1 MSVKSTLSTVLTA
14 LAAVLVVSIFISQ
27 LFGFPSPISFV
38 ATDSME
44 PQLAPGDGFVGIPKP
59 VAGDISEG
67 DVVTYRAQELQG
79 GGLTTHRIVGET
91 ENGYIT
97 KGDNNPFTDQEGAEP
112 PVTESQIELVVLQF
126 NGRILKIPFVGT
138 VAQGIKSGLTGI
150 VGLVNVGGLSATN
163 PGVIIGVT
171 GVGLLAFSVIYG
183 IITPDNTRSMSRSVA
198 RPAVI
203 DSRLV
208 LVVILLVVSLPLVSM
223 TTLPSGTD
231 QMRIVSTTA
240 PHPDDQSRI
249 QAGSSAEHTMSI
261 KNNQRVPMVIIV
273 TGATD
278 GFTVKQNEFVL
289 AAGETADTE
298 YRMTAPREP
307 GGYVHARS
315 VSFYLPVLPVA
326 AIKTLHDIH
335 PLVALGSTT
344 GILLLPIILLFY
356 SIVGF
361 RPIRLREAS
370 R

>member
-1 MSVKSTLSTVLTA
+1 MGVKSTLQTVFTVLI
-14 LAAVLVVSIFISQ
+14 AVLVLSIVVSQ

-59 VAGDISEG
+59 IAGDISEG
-67 DVVTYRAQELQG
+67 DVITYRAQEIQG
-79 GGLTTHRIVGET
+79 GGLTTHRVVDKT

-126 NGRILKIPFVGT
+126 NDRIIRIPFVGT
-138 VAQGIKSGLTGI
+138 VAQGIKTGLGSV
-150 VGLVNVGGLSATN
+150 VGLLNVSSLSATN

-171 GVGLLAFSVIYG
+171 GVGLLVFSLIYD
-183 IITPDNTRSMSRSVA
+183 IFTADNTRSMSRSVD

-208 LVVILLVVSLPLVSM
+208 LVALLLIVSLPLLSM

-231 QMRIVSTTA
+231 QMSIVSTMA
-240 PHPDDQSRI
+240 SYPDDQSRI
-249 QAGSSAEHTMSI
+249 QAGSSAEYTMSI
-261 KNNQRVPMVIIV
+261 KNNQRVPMIIIV
-273 TGATD
+273 TGETD
-278 GFTVKQNEFVL
+278 GFTVQDNVFLL
-289 AAGETADTE
+289 AAGETVQTK

-315 VSFYLPVLPVA
+315 VSFYLPVLPISV
-326 AIKTLHDIH
+326 IKTLHDIH
-335 PLVALGSTT
+335 PLIALGSTT
-344 GILLLPIILLFY
+344 GVIVSPIIILFY
-356 SIVGF
+356 FTVGF
-361 RPIRLREAS
+361 KSIRLREAS